1 MAAYVF
7 TGNPGV
13 FLVDRHLMRA
23 LSREQAIQ
31 WPVSRYHEQIQSGDS
46 VYLFRSAG
54 EGIRPGLIGIA
65 KVVRAPESEFRS
77 QPDLWHHPS
86 GLPEWFALIEVVE
99 LRLSPEAGMVGIDL
113 LRKNPQL
120 LATVN
125 RGGDIRLSYE
135 QADALRVLW
144 RRAGV
149 TTPLD

>member
-1 MAAYVF
+1 
-7 TGNPGV
+7 
-13 FLVDRHLMRA
+13 MRA

-31 WPVSRYHEQIQSGDS
+31 WPVNRYREQIQIGDS
-46 VYLFRSAG
+46 VYLYRSVG
-54 EGIRPGLIGIA
+54 EGIKPGVVGIA
-65 KVVRAPESEFRS
+65 KVVRGAESEFRA
-77 QPDLWHHPS
+77 QPDLWHTPA
-86 GLPEWFALIEVVE
+86 GQPEWFALIEVVE
-99 LRLSPEAGMVGIDL
+99 LRLSPDAGMVAIDL

-149 TTPLD
+149 QTPID